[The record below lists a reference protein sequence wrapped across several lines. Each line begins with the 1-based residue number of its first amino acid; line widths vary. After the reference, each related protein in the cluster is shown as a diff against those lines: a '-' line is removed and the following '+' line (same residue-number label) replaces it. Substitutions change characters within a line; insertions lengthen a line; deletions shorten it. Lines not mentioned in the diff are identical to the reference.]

1 MRKEYI
7 APITDIVI
15 IQYQQH
21 LLENS
26 PFKMTKD
33 EASVNNENEYE
44 TLSREGSIFW
54 DDED

>member
-7 APITDIVI
+7 EPITNIVMI
-15 IQYQQH
+15 HYQQH

-26 PFKMTKD
+26 PFKITGN
-33 EASVNNENEYE
+33 EASVNDDNDYE
-44 TLSREGSIFW
+44 TLSRRSGLW